1 MSKRRDKTVIN
12 DTDTRQSTTEIRAS
26 IRRAL
31 EQMQASQGTGEFP
44 LLKDR
49 RSGEDRRGWQP
60 MPALPFTDSH
70 GVLVTRD
77 RRHIP
82 DRRVSNID
90 VSWKDREKD

>member
-1 MSKRRDKTVIN
+1 MSKRRDKTIIN
-12 DTDTRQSTTEIRAS
+12 DDDPRHSTTEIRAS
-26 IRRAL
+26 IRRVL
-31 EQMQASQGTGEFP
+31 DQRQAGQRSGEFP
-44 LLKDR
+44 MLKDR

-60 MPALPFTDSH
+60 MPPLPFTDSH

-90 VSWKDREKD
+90 VSWKDRDKD